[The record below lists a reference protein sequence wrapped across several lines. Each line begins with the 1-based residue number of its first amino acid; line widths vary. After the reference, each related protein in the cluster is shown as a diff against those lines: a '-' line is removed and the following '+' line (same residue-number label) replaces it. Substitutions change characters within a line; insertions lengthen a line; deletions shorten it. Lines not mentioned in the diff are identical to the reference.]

1 MPCASPTVMDSP
13 PRKVG
18 NLLQILIFGVNYS
31 PEETGIGPYTAGLA
45 EFLVEEGHNVS
56 VVTGFPSYPQWRV
69 RAPYRGLLWRNESL
83 RGVTLRRR
91 WNYVPAAQSAAS
103 RALYEFTFLLAG
115 LPAVGPRPDYVL
127 GVVPSLS
134 GGLLARLAAMRFGVP
149 YGLVFQ
155 DLMGLASGQSG
166 IKGGRAVAGAVRTL
180 EAWAVAE
187 AEKVAVIA
195 EGFTPYL
202 ASLGLAPTK
211 IHRLRNWN
219 LTKSPTEDREVTR
232 SKLGLGDELVC
243 LHAGNMGLKQELT
256 NVIECARLAKESAR
270 PIRFLMVGDG
280 NQKQRLQEL
289 SLSYG
294 LANLEFMEV
303 QSDESFANVLVA
315 ADILLLNQS
324 ASVSDMAL
332 PSKLTAYLA
341 SGRPIVAAVGLE
353 SETAREV
360 IDSGGGELVPPGSP
374 AALLDKI
381 CELAADPQR
390 LRDLGKRGADYAR
403 TDLSPEAAHCLL
415 RSFLRDA
422 P

>member
-1 MPCASPTVMDSP
+1 MP
-13 PRKVG
+13 PRCYGQPAKEG
-18 NLLQILIFGVNYS
+18 RQSTLQILIFGVNYS

-45 EFLVEEGHNVS
+45 EFLVEEGHNVR

-83 RGVTLRRR
+83 RGVALRRR

-115 LPAVGPRPDYVL
+115 LPALVAPRPDFVL

-166 IKGGRAVAGAVRTL
+166 IKGGREVAGAVRRL

-187 AEKVAVIA
+187 AERVAVIA

-202 ASLGLAPTK
+202 ASLGLAPSR

-219 LTKSPTEDREVTR
+219 LTKAPTEDREVTR

-280 NQKQRLQEL
+280 NQKQLLQEL

-294 LANLEFMEV
+294 LPKLEFMEV
-303 QSDESFANVLVA
+303 QSDEAFANVLAA

-324 ASVSDMAL
+324 ANVCDMAL
-332 PSKLTAYLA
+332 PSKLAAYLA

-360 IDSGGGELVPPGSP
+360 RDSGGGELVPPGSP

-390 LRDLGKRGADYAR
+390 LHDLGKTGADYAR
-403 TDLSPEAAHCLL
+403 TVLSPEAARALF
-415 RSFLRDA
+415 RSFLRGA